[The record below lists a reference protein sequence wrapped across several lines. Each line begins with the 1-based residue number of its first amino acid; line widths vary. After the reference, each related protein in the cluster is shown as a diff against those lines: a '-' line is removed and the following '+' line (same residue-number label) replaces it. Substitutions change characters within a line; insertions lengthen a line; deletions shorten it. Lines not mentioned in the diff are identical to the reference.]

1 MLHGTW
7 LLSSKLRDDLADTA
21 IQLLCPRAFDMLF
34 LPVAAEVQAG
44 NSEAAAVTSGLST
57 ESSGLSTESSG
68 LSTEFA
74 DEVADVGAQIL
85 YWSCTCTAEQVGRG
99 RHSTA
104 TEDGKCIPDVCG
116 ECNAPA
122 LKLGRR
128 AVANLL
134 SFALGQVHSS
144 YVAGNTQ

>member
-1 MLHGTW
+1 MLHGTG
-7 LLSSKLRDDLADTA
+7 LLSSKLRDDVADMA

-44 NSEAAAVTSGLST
+44 NSEVAAVTSGLST
-57 ESSGLSTESSG
+57 ESSVLSSESSG

-74 DEVADVGAQIL
+74 DEVADDGALIL
-85 YWSCTCTAEQVGRG
+85 YSSCACSAEQVGRP
-99 RHSTA
+99 RHSTP
-104 TEDGKCIPDVCG
+104 TEDGRCIPDVCG